1 MSMGPAA
8 YVEGP
13 GSDERHYK
21 DMRKIIVTFGLISG
35 AISSLMMIALVTF
48 GGRIGFDRGAIIGN
62 TSIVLSFLMVFV
74 GIRTYRDNIGDGQ
87 ITFLKAFAVGL
98 SITLISCVIYVVTWE
113 VIYYNFLPGF
123 WDAYGAHLVQKLT
136 ASGASPAALQEKLQ
150 QVRKYKELYKNPF
163 FNAVLTFI
171 LPFPIGLVITL
182 FSALALSRKRQ
193 PRPQCSPLPQNASFS
208 GGFSLGASG
217 ARE

>member
-1 MSMGPAA
+1 MSVAPASYA
-8 YVEGP
+8 ERS
-13 GSDERHYK
+13 GSDKTHYEN
-21 DMRKIIVTFGLISG
+21 MRKIIVTFGLISG
-35 AISSLMMIALVTF
+35 AISSLMMIAVVTF

-87 ITFLKAFAVGL
+87 ITFLKAFTVGL
-98 SITLISCVIYVVTWE
+98 SITLISCIFYVVTWE

-123 WDAYGAHLVQKLT
+123 WDAYGAHLVEKLT
-136 ASGASPAALQEKLQ
+136 ASGASPAAIQAKLQ

-171 LPFPIGLVITL
+171 HPFPIGLVITL
-182 FSALALSRKRQ
+182 FSALVLRRKAQTQ
-193 PRPQCSPLPQNASFS
+193 PQQSPMPES
-208 GGFSLGASG
+208 
-217 ARE
+217 

>member
-1 MSMGPAA
+1 
-8 YVEGP
+8 
-13 GSDERHYK
+13 
-21 DMRKIIVTFGLISG
+21 MRKIIVTFGLISG

-98 SITLISCVIYVVTWE
+98 SITLISCIIYVVTWE

-136 ASGASPAALQEKLQ
+136 ASGASPGSRQERE
-150 QVRKYKELYKNPF
+150 RK
-163 FNAVLTFI
+163 T
-171 LPFPIGLVITL
+171 
-182 FSALALSRKRQ
+182 SAGQENTKSCTKTHSST
-193 PRPQCSPLPQNASFS
+193 QCSRSFIPS
-208 GGFSLGASG
+208 RLDSSS
-217 ARE
+217 RCSPRWS

>member
-1 MSMGPAA
+1 M
-8 YVEGP
+8 
-13 GSDERHYK
+13 K
-21 DMRKIIVTFGLISG
+21 KIIVTFGLISG

-74 GIRTYRDNIGDGQ
+74 GIRTYRDNIGDGH

-98 SITLISCVIYVVTWE
+98 SITLISCIIYVVTWE

-123 WDAYGAHLVQKLT
+123 WDTYGAHLVQKLT
-136 ASGASPAALQEKLQ
+136 TSGASPAAVQEKLQ

-171 LPFPIGLVITL
+171 HPFPVGLVITL
-182 FSALALSRKRQ
+182 FSALALRRKPQ
-193 PRPQCSPLPQNASFS
+193 PQPEQSPLP
-208 GGFSLGASG
+208 
-217 ARE
+217 

>member
-1 MSMGPAA
+1 MSMGLAA
-8 YVEGP
+8 YVERSRS
-13 GSDERHYK
+13 GSRSDKRHYEN
-21 DMRKIIVTFGLISG
+21 MRKIIVTFGLISG

-48 GGRIGFDRGAIIGN
+48 GDRIGFDRGAIIGN

-98 SITLISCVIYVVTWE
+98 SITLISCIIYVATWE

-123 WDAYGAHLVQKLT
+123 WDAYGTHLVQKLT
-136 ASGASPAALQEKLQ
+136 ASGASPAAVQEKLQ

-163 FNAVLTFI
+163 FNAAFTFI
-171 LPFPIGLVITL
+171 HPFPIGLVITL
-182 FSALALSRKRQ
+182 FSALVLRRKPQ
-193 PRPQCSPLPQNASFS
+193 PQPERSPLPES
-208 GGFSLGASG
+208 
-217 ARE
+217 